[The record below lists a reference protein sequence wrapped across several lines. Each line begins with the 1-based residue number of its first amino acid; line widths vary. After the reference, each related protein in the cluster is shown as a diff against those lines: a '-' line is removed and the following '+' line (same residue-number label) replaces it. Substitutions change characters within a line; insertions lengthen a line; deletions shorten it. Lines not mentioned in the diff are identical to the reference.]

1 MRMFLHIYTCATYMH
16 GHTYTCTCTH
26 KHTHTEITLVSSWA
40 LPCKWGSAGGRV
52 PCAVLV
58 ARWWPWGDWGGEWT
72 GPTESTLSHWNAMS
86 CVTSMYTADK
96 NHPHSQ
102 NVLTV
107 LGMEKRMY
115 TQTKRKVCLGSLV
128 GVLCQWQWW
137 RQTEKGSLVM
147 DSILNFGTH
156 SGWPQNGSSRGH
168 VFVTFNWWLLTK
180 VLRNWMTL

>member
-58 ARWWPWGDWGGEWT
+58 ARWWPWGDWDGEWT

-96 NHPHSQ
+96 KHPHSQ

-115 TQTKRKVCLGSLV
+115 TQTKPKQCALGILLV
-128 GVLCQWQWW
+128 YCANGNGDDKQKKGHLWW
-137 RQTEKGSLVM
+137 IPYLTLGHILAGHKMAALVVM
-147 DSILNFGTH
+147 FS
-156 SGWPQNGSSRGH
+156 
-168 VFVTFNWWLLTK
+168 WLSTDDF
-180 VLRNWMTL
+180 